1 MHRAIQVRDGVSVVS
16 LCGGVLDPDGKR
28 VMAENGEGNGDRL
41 EGRFWVRLPGSF
53 ARLSNRLRP
62 SVDPKAA

>member
-41 EGRFWVRLPGSF
+41 EGRFGFGSLVHL
-53 ARLSNRLRP
+53 RGCSNRLRP